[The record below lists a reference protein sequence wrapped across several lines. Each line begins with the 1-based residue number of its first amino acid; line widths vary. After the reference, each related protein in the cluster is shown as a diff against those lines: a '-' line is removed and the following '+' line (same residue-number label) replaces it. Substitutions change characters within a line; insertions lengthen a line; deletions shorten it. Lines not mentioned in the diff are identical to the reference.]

1 MKCSWNIWQAIL
13 GAACVGVAAADKVE
27 PTQKAHSLNEQPT
40 RGLHTNTGHII
51 FQSMTP
57 TTTAALPAETG
68 ELSDLPLDESDSAST
83 EEESVS
89 ATDMQE
95 NEKHLAAECLAA
107 GVEDWDEKMQVG
119 GVFIILVVSFLGV
132 MLPIGFKHIGRL
144 QQAGQQVFVVAKFFG
159 AGVILATAFV
169 HMLGAAIE
177 TLGDDCL
184 EDRMGGFDS
193 WPALLAMLA
202 VLAMHL
208 MDYLMSRRIEQHSLI
223 RVGTG
228 NVHIDSSRNSLQQE
242 DTQEDSL
249 MHKEAG
255 HVHASLL
262 VDDEQRKKLSTY
274 ILELGIALHSI
285 IVGMTLAVTGGSGF
299 KTLLAAIS
307 FHQFFE
313 GMALGSRISALQFRR
328 HPLLLCL
335 ANAAIFAVTTPLGQA
350 IGIGMRHS
358 FAPRSP
364 SSLLSMGVLDGLSAG
379 ILMYSAIVNLLVEE
393 FAAAEFRQAQ
403 SSRRIVCF
411 AAMYLG
417 CAAMSLIGKWA

>member
-1 MKCSWNIWQAIL
+1 MKCSWSIWLAIL
-13 GAACVGVAAADKVE
+13 GAACLGVAADKLE
-27 PTQKAHSLNEQPT
+27 PAQKTHSPDEQPT

-51 FQSMTP
+51 FQSMMP
-57 TTTAALPAETG
+57 TTTLAAESG
-68 ELSDLPLDESDSAST
+68 ELSDLPIDESDSAT
-83 EEESVS
+83 EESMS

-95 NEKHLAAECLAA
+95 NEKHLAAECLAY
-107 GVEDWDEKMQVG
+107 GVEDWDGKLQVG
-119 GVFIILVVSFLGV
+119 AVFIILGVSFLGV
-132 MLPIGFKHIGRL
+132 MLPIGFKHFGQQQRL
-144 QQAGQQVFVVAKFFG
+144 GQQVFVVGKFFG

-208 MDYLMSRRIEQHSLI
+208 MDHLMSRRIEQLALA
-223 RVGTG
+223 RVGTS
-228 NVHIDSSRNSLQQE
+228 NVHIDSSRNSLQE
-242 DTQEDSL
+242 GAEDSL
-249 MHKEAG
+249 KHKEAG
-255 HVHASLL
+255 HMHASLL

-274 ILELGIALHSI
+274 LLELGISLHSI

-313 GMALGSRISALQFRR
+313 GVALGTRISALQFRR
-328 HPLLLCL
+328 HSLLLCL
-335 ANAAIFAVTTPLGQA
+335 ANAAVFAVTTPLGQA
-350 IGIGMRHS
+350 IGIGMRQS

-364 SSLLSMGVLDGLSAG
+364 SALLSMGVLDGLSAG
-379 ILMYSAIVNLLVEE
+379 ILLYSAIVNLLVEE
-393 FAAAEFRQAQ
+393 FAAAEFRQAKA
-403 SSRRIVCF
+403 SRRIVCF